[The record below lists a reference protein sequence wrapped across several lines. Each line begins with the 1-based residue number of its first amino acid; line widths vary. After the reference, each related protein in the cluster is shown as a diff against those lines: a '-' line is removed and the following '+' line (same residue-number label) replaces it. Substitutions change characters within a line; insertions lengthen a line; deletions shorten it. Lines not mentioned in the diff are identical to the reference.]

1 MVIRTIEEARAW
13 REGQSASAADK
24 EKRYQAALADLKAL
38 LAPLDKIAS
47 LLPSAVKKILD
58 KYRG

>member
-1 MVIRTIEEARAW
+1 MDRVDRIAAAAEQIKARLVE
-13 REGQSASAADK
+13 RDDM
-24 EKRYQAALADLKAL
+24 LADLKAL